1 MVRKSGWW
9 KRFWTH
15 GWSIVNYDTLLSG
28 KVLVWNITLGNHG
41 MEFMLPTL
49 LLIFTGTTLV
59 LLAKLGLPLSMG
71 YHFDLSMTI
80 RCRDVTPL
88 KGGVDQG
95 RERQSSV

>member
-1 MVRKSGWW
+1 MV
-9 KRFWTH
+9 
-15 GWSIVNYDTLLSG
+15 
-28 KVLVWNITLGNHG
+28 
-41 MEFMLPTL
+41 FMLPTL

-88 KGGVDQG
+88 KGGWMSGDSQFSTDFTPDQSDVDPTFTPDIYD
-95 RERQSSV
+95 RLCA